1 MTKEMSI
8 TTEWTSA
15 DWDKFTEWLK
25 GMLQVSEGIVT
36 FTKADG
42 SERVM
47 KCTLHPDQLPKVELK
62 ENKKPIKENKKQDQ
76 IDFKIDLHGYSLQ
89 ESFVKI
95 RSVIEN
101 CYQKDLRN
109 ILIIT
114 GKGLRSKVKEN
125 PYLSEDLSLLKYA
138 IPNFLKDNFSDII
151 NSMDEPDQSLGG
163 SGAFLLRLKKR
174 L

>member
-1 MTKEMSI
+1 MPKNNKNSSNTEDIKAWEDFKSQKFLDGDKGEIFKKSI
-8 TTEWTSA
+8 
-15 DWDKFTEWLK
+15 K
-25 GMLQVSEGIVT
+25 G
-36 FTKADG
+36 
-42 SERVM
+42 
-47 KCTLHPDQLPKVELK
+47 
-62 ENKKPIKENKKQDQ
+62 NKKQDH

-89 ESFVKI
+89 DSFQKI
-95 RSVIEN
+95 KGVIEN

-138 IPNFLKDNFSDII
+138 VPNFIKDNFPDII

>member
-1 MTKEMSI
+1 MSKNNKNF
-8 TTEWTSA
+8 TNTEDIKVWE
-15 DWDKFTEWLK
+15 DFKNQKFLDGDKDEI
-25 GMLQVSEGIVT
+25 S
-36 FTKADG
+36 
-42 SERVM
+42 
-47 KCTLHPDQLPKVELK
+47 
-62 ENKKPIKENKKQDQ
+62 KKSIKENKKQNH
-76 IDFKIDLHGYSLQ
+76 IDFRIDLHGYSLQ
-89 ESFVKI
+89 ESFEKI
-95 RSVIEN
+95 KDVIEN

-138 IPNFLKDNFSDII
+138 IPNFIKDNFSDII
-151 NSMDEPDQSLGG
+151 NSMEEPDQSLGG

>member
-1 MTKEMSI
+1 MEDFKNQKFL
-8 TTEWTSA
+8 
-15 DWDKFTEWLK
+15 DGDKGEVFK
-25 GMLQVSEGIVT
+25 RS
-36 FTKADG
+36 
-42 SERVM
+42 
-47 KCTLHPDQLPKVELK
+47 
-62 ENKKPIKENKKQDQ
+62 IKENKKKDH

-89 ESFVKI
+89 ESFKKI
-95 RSVIEN
+95 KAVVEN

-138 IPNFLKDNFSDII
+138 IPNFIKDNFSDII
-151 NSMDEPDQSLGG
+151 NSMEVPDQSLGG
-163 SGAFLLRLKKR
+163 SGAFLLKLKKR

>member
-1 MTKEMSI
+1 MSKNNKNS
-8 TTEWTSA
+8 TNTEDIKTEDIKA
-15 DWDKFTEWLK
+15 WDDFKNQKFLDGDK
-25 GMLQVSEGIVT
+25 GEI
-36 FTKADG
+36 
-42 SERVM
+42 
-47 KCTLHPDQLPKVELK
+47 P
-62 ENKKPIKENKKQDQ
+62 KKPIKGNKKKDH

-89 ESFVKI
+89 ESFEKI
-95 RSVIEN
+95 KGVVEN

-138 IPNFLKDNFSDII
+138 IPNFIKDNFSDII
-151 NSMDEPDQSLGG
+151 NSMEEPDQSLGG

>member
-1 MTKEMSI
+1 MPKNNKNSI
-8 TTEWTSA
+8 NSEDIKAWEDFKSQKFL
-15 DWDKFTEWLK
+15 DGDKGEIFKKSIK
-25 GMLQVSEGIVT
+25 G
-36 FTKADG
+36 
-42 SERVM
+42 
-47 KCTLHPDQLPKVELK
+47 
-62 ENKKPIKENKKQDQ
+62 NKKQDH

-89 ESFVKI
+89 ESFQKI
-95 RSVIEN
+95 KGVIED

-138 IPNFLKDNFSDII
+138 VPNFIKDNFSDII

>member
-1 MTKEMSI
+1 MPKNNKNSI
-8 TTEWTSA
+8 NLEDIKAWE
-15 DWDKFTEWLK
+15 DFKNQKFLDGDKGEIF
-25 GMLQVSEGIVT
+25 
-36 FTKADG
+36 
-42 SERVM
+42 
-47 KCTLHPDQLPKVELK
+47 
-62 ENKKPIKENKKQDQ
+62 KKSVNQNKKQDH

-89 ESFVKI
+89 ESFKKI
-95 RSVIEN
+95 KEVIES
-101 CYQKDLRN
+101 CYQKDFRN

-138 IPNFLKDNFSDII
+138 VPNFIKDNFSDII
-151 NSMDEPDQSLGG
+151 NSMEEPNQSLGG

>member
-1 MTKEMSI
+1 MG
-8 TTEWTSA
+8 
-15 DWDKFTEWLK
+15 DKGKSF
-25 GMLQVSEGIVT
+25 
-36 FTKADG
+36 
-42 SERVM
+42 
-47 KCTLHPDQLPKVELK
+47 
-62 ENKKPIKENKKQDQ
+62 KKPIKENNKQDQ
-76 IDFKIDLHGYSLQ
+76 IDLKIDLHGYSLQ

-95 RSVIEN
+95 RSVVKN
-101 CYQKDLRN
+101 CYQKELRN

-138 IPNFLKDNFSDII
+138 IPKFLKDNFSDII

>member
-1 MTKEMSI
+1 MPKNNKNSTNPEDIKAWEDFKSQKFLDGDKGEIFKKSI
-8 TTEWTSA
+8 
-15 DWDKFTEWLK
+15 K
-25 GMLQVSEGIVT
+25 
-36 FTKADG
+36 
-42 SERVM
+42 R
-47 KCTLHPDQLPKVELK
+47 
-62 ENKKPIKENKKQDQ
+62 NKKQDH

-89 ESFVKI
+89 DSFQKI
-95 RSVIEN
+95 KEVIEN

-138 IPNFLKDNFSDII
+138 VPNFIKDNFSDII

>member
-1 MTKEMSI
+1 MAKNNKDSI
-8 TTEWTSA
+8 N
-15 DWDKFTEWLK
+15 
-25 GMLQVSEGIVT
+25 SEDI
-36 FTKADG
+36 KAWEDF
-42 SERVM
+42 
-47 KCTLHPDQLPKVELK
+47 K
-62 ENKKPIKENKKQDQ
+62 NKKFLEGDKGEISKPVKKNKEQDY

-89 ESFVKI
+89 DSFDKI
-95 RSVIEN
+95 KEVVEN
-101 CYQKDLRN
+101 CYENNLKN

-138 IPNFLKDNFSDII
+138 IPNFIKNNFADII
-151 NSMDEPDQSLGG
+151 NSMEEPDQSLGG

>member
-1 MTKEMSI
+1 MPKNNKNSI
-8 TTEWTSA
+8 NLEDIKAWE
-15 DWDKFTEWLK
+15 DFKNQKFLDGDKGEIF
-25 GMLQVSEGIVT
+25 
-36 FTKADG
+36 
-42 SERVM
+42 
-47 KCTLHPDQLPKVELK
+47 
-62 ENKKPIKENKKQDQ
+62 KKSVNQNKKQDH

-89 ESFVKI
+89 ESFEKI
-95 RSVIEN
+95 KDVIES

-138 IPNFLKDNFSDII
+138 IPNFIKDNFSDII
-151 NSMDEPDQSLGG
+151 NSMEESDQSLGG
-163 SGAFLLRLKKR
+163 SGAFLLKLKKR

>member
-1 MTKEMSI
+1 MPKSNKNSTNLEDIKAWE
-8 TTEWTSA
+8 
-15 DWDKFTEWLK
+15 DFKNQKFLNGDKGEIF
-25 GMLQVSEGIVT
+25 
-36 FTKADG
+36 
-42 SERVM
+42 
-47 KCTLHPDQLPKVELK
+47 
-62 ENKKPIKENKKQDQ
+62 KKSVNQNKKQDH

-89 ESFVKI
+89 ESFEKI
-95 RSVIEN
+95 KDVIES

-138 IPNFLKDNFSDII
+138 VPNFIKDNFSDII
-151 NSMDEPDQSLGG
+151 NSMEEPERNLGG

-174 L
+174 

>member
-1 MTKEMSI
+1 MPKSNKNSTNLEDIKAWE
-8 TTEWTSA
+8 
-15 DWDKFTEWLK
+15 DFKNQKFLDGDKGEIFRK
-25 GMLQVSEGIVT
+25 SKNQ
-36 FTKADG
+36 
-42 SERVM
+42 
-47 KCTLHPDQLPKVELK
+47 
-62 ENKKPIKENKKQDQ
+62 NKKQDY

-89 ESFVKI
+89 ESFEKI
-95 RSVIEN
+95 KDVIES

-138 IPNFLKDNFSDII
+138 VPNFIKDNFSNII
-151 NSMDEPDQSLGG
+151 NSMEEPEQNLGG

-174 L
+174 